1 MGDDATTA
9 IEKLQGKD
17 LKGRKLKLESAV
29 KKARGRNAIASKE
42 DSPAVVEDTSAVVE
56 DSSALKVDEVGIDE
70 KEKEVNSNEK
80 VIDAKVENTKKEKKS
95 KKEKKMKTD
104 VADKELIMN
113 EENESKKSKK
123 NVLINATTEVIIKDK
138 GKNSTEKLVKETK
151 TKKNKEEDIVSD
163 KVAVEKLEQKKEIV
177 EKKNTGKSS
186 VNDYDIRYSFCSIL
200 PHLILIYSF
209 LFYSNVSCY
218 LLLLY
223 LTLFYIV

>member
-113 EENESKKSKK
+113 EENEFKKSKK
-123 NVLINATTEVIIKDK
+123 K
-138 GKNSTEKLVKETK
+138 
-151 TKKNKEEDIVSD
+151 
-163 KVAVEKLEQKKEIV
+163 
-177 EKKNTGKSS
+177 
-186 VNDYDIRYSFCSIL
+186 CS
-200 PHLILIYSF
+200 H
-209 LFYSNVSCY
+209 
-218 LLLLY
+218 
-223 LTLFYIV
+223 